1 MPSLILIKSP
11 GGLSSGQTYPLGG
24 DALVIGRE
32 EGCWLSI
39 PNNAVSRRHAQIV
52 KANGQYILEDL
63 KSRNKTF
70 LNNQEVA
77 GPTPL
82 RNDDRIKICDY
93 LFRFNDERVA
103 AAARIGGG
111 GPTPFVPMPDDDDE
125 EETTHTTVQST
136 QAVRAGAAR
145 QLLDVQPA
153 EKLRALLDISGS
165 LAKTLEL
172 EPLLPQIADALF
184 GVFRQAD
191 RCFIILMEDGKLIPK
206 AVKSR
211 RGNADDQRFSKT
223 IVKKCLESMSA
234 YLSEDASSDASL
246 GAAMSIAAIQIRSA
260 MCVPLA
266 TADGK
271 PLGAIQLDTHDF
283 TKKFREDDLKL
294 LTIVANFASIAVEKA
309 QVHAALLS
317 REKQQQEIEIAKKVQ
332 LGFLPQTCPE
342 VDGYEY
348 FAFYSAAQTIGG
360 DYYDFIPLPGG
371 RMAAVLG
378 DVAGKGVP
386 AALLMA
392 KLSAEARYCLL
403 TQPDVG
409 KAVQLLN
416 DQLIRGGIGDR
427 FVTLAALVLD
437 PATNGVTL
445 VNAGHINPQRY
456 RLLSGELTEAITDA
470 DSGLPLGLMP
480 GYPYEAKQIELDQGE
495 ALLIFTDGVTD
506 AISPN
511 GAMFGFEGIK
521 ESLSGADSV
530 FAEVRPRGVGEQ
542 LVQAVRQH
550 AAGKAQNDDIAVV
563 CFGRVESSGQL
574 TGVNLGY
581 RSGDFGSGILRAE
594 GGLPLRRPT

>member
-11 GGLSSGQTYPLGG
+11 GGLSSGQSYPLTG

-32 EGCWLSI
+32 DACGLTI
-39 PNNAVSRRHAQIV
+39 PNNAVSRKHAQIV
-52 KANGQYILEDL
+52 RANGQYILEDL

-70 LNNQEVA
+70 LNNQEVG

-93 LFRFNDERVA
+93 LFRFQDERVA
-103 AAARIGGG
+103 PLARGAAPA
-111 GPTPFVPMPDDDDE
+111 PFVPPREEDEGDDDSM
-125 EETTHTTVQST
+125 TTTVQKT
-136 QAVRAGAAR
+136 QAVQGAAR
-145 QLLDVQPA
+145 QLLDLQPA
-153 EKLRALLDISGS
+153 EKLRALLEISTALS
-165 LAKTLEL
+165 KTLEL
-172 EPLLPQIADALF
+172 GPLLPQIADALF

-191 RCFIILMEDGKLIPK
+191 RCFIILLDEAGRLIPK

-211 RGNADDQRFSKT
+211 RGAAEDQRFSKT
-223 IVKKCLESMSA
+223 IVRQCLEKMSA

-246 GAAMSIAAIQIRSA
+246 GAAVSIAAIQIRSA

-283 TKKFREDDLKL
+283 TKKFREEDLKL
-294 LTIVANFASIAVEKA
+294 LTIVANFASVAVEKA
-309 QVHAALLS
+309 QVHAMLLA

-332 LGFLPQTCPE
+332 LGFLPQSCPE
-342 VDGYEY
+342 VPGYEFY
-348 FAFYSAAQTIGG
+348 AFYSAAQTVGG

-392 KLSAEARYCLL
+392 KLSAEARFCLL
-403 TQPDVG
+403 TQPDLG
-409 KAVQLLN
+409 AAVRLLN

-437 PATNGVTL
+437 PHANTVTM
-445 VNAGHINPQRY
+445 VNAGHINPSRY
-456 RLLSGELTEAITDA
+456 RLLSGELKDAIA
-470 DSGLPLGLMP
+470 DSESGLPLGLMP
-480 GYPYEAKQIELDQGE
+480 GFPYETKTIQLDQGE
-495 ALLIFTDGVTD
+495 ALLVLTDGVTD
-506 AISPN
+506 AMSPT
-511 GAMFGFEGIK
+511 GAMFGVEGIK
-521 ESLSGADSV
+521 ATLSGEDSV

-542 LVQAVRQH
+542 LVQAVKTH
-550 AAGKAQNDDIAVV
+550 AAGRAQNDDIAVV
-563 CFGRVESSGQL
+563 VFGRVESSGQL
-574 TGVNLGY
+574 TGINLAP
-581 RSGDFGSGILRAE
+581 RPGDYGSGILKVE
-594 GGLPLRRPT
+594 GGLPLRRHT